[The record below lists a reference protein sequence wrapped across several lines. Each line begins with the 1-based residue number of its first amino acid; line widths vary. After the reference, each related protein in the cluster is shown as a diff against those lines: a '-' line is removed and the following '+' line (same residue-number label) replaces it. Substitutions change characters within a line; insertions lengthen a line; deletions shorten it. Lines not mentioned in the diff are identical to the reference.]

1 MKTRRVLAS
10 LFLVLGAALGCSDDE
25 ETGSALGEL
34 CSGSIPCVE
43 GARCDA
49 RGFCTKTC
57 SAHADCGCAAG
68 TTDSDIAAS
77 SCPMACVSSSC
88 VKVCR
93 SDAQCAGETTC
104 LGGSSFDT
112 CE

>member
-1 MKTRRVLAS
+1 MKAKYLLALLFAGLGVLPS
-10 LFLVLGAALGCSDDE
+10 CSDDE

-34 CSGSIPCVE
+34 CSGSVPCVE

-57 SAHADCGCAAG
+57 SVHADCGCAAG

-77 SCPMACVSSSC
+77 SCPVACVSSAC

-104 LGGSSFDT
+104 LAGSAFDT